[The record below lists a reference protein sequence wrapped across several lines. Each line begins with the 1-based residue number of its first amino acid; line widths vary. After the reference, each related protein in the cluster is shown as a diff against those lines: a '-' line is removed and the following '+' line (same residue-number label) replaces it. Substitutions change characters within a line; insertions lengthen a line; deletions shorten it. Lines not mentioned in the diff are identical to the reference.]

1 MVSEPTTRD
10 LEAEDM
16 KLMKEHGTCTFP
28 TIIAGDYMARKV
40 VIPGY
45 FSAAGR
51 GESHSDRAAGS
62 RHRGR
67 AYKAG
72 VKIALGTDAGVYP
85 HGQNAHEFELMVQ
98 AGMSPLFT
106 IQTATVHAAQL
117 LKRDKDSAASLRA
130 SWLILV
136 AVRGNP
142 SMTSAC

>member
-1 MVSEPTTRD
+1 MVSEPTTVTSKRGH
-10 LEAEDM
+10 EADE
-16 KLMKEHGTCTFP
+16 G
-28 TIIAGDYMARKV
+28 ARHLV
-40 VIPGY
+40 RFRRSSRETTWLGRWSSGI

-51 GESHSDRAAGS
+51 GESHSDRAAGFGTA
-62 RHRGR
+62 GR

-117 LKRDKDSAASLRA
+117 LNATKILGASLRA

-136 AVRGNP
+136 AVRGIP
-142 SMTSAC
+142 R